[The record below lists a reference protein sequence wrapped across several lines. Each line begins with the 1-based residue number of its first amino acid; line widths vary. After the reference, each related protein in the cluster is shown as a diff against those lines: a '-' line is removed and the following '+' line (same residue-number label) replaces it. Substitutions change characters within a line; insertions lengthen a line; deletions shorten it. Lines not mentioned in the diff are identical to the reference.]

1 MLVYIA
7 ALFFLGGFTAAV
19 LYWGQYAK
27 HVLHVGDW
35 HSLSDGISTLFNASK
50 PWCATASTSAA
61 GPSDTSAN
69 SSTRPPWTRSARR
82 CRGADERGWGDDS
95 FAPQPLRWNWRNAS
109 TSTLSPL
116 ARRIARSQVH
126 SADNSNCDTPKPTVH
141 YAMLNR
147 G

>member
-27 HVLHVGDW
+27 NVLHVRDW
-35 HSLSDGISTLFNASK
+35 HLPSDGISTLANASK
-50 PWCATASTSAA
+50 PWCSDAATTASAA
-61 GPSDTSAN
+61 DPTAN
-69 SSTRPPWTRSARR
+69 SATRPPWTRSAGR
-82 CRGADERGWGDDS
+82 CRGGDSRGWGNES
-95 FAPQPLRWNWRNAS
+95 LAPQPLRWDWRNAP

-116 ARRIARSQVH
+116 ARRIAESQAH
-126 SADNSNCDTPKPTVH
+126 SESNSNCDTPKPTVH
-141 YAMLNR
+141 FAMLNR